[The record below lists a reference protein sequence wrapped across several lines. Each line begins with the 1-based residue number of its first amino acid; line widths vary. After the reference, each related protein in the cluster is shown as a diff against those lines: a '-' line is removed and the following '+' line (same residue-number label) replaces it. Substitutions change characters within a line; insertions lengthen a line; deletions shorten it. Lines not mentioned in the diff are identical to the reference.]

1 MQNRTVYTAYDAAA
15 TMQVEL
21 NSIAK
26 SLLVKTNKPL
36 QHGLKPYAV
45 VIIPADKNL
54 DLKKLAKAMSTKDL
68 KITKVSIPK
77 ENVMKTVFKV
87 KPGSMAAFASLYKI
101 PVVVDK
107 ALKGTVVFSAGSF
120 TDSIKMKVT
129 DFVKLEEAILGE
141 FSVALTM
148 NIFKYKFII
157 NISQG
162 NEYKENETHKKV
174 YYKNRL
180 IDGKVIW
187 FDGNLYSFWNSI
199 FLDYI

>member
-45 VIIPADKNL
+45 VIVPADKNL
-54 DLKKLAKAMSTKDL
+54 DLKKLAKAMRTKDL

-87 KPGSMAAFASLYKI
+87 
-101 PVVVDK
+101 
-107 ALKGTVVFSAGSF
+107 
-120 TDSIKMKVT
+120 
-129 DFVKLEEAILGE
+129 
-141 FSVALTM
+141 
-148 NIFKYKFII
+148 
-157 NISQG
+157 
-162 NEYKENETHKKV
+162 
-174 YYKNRL
+174 
-180 IDGKVIW
+180 
-187 FDGNLYSFWNSI
+187 
-199 FLDYI
+199 